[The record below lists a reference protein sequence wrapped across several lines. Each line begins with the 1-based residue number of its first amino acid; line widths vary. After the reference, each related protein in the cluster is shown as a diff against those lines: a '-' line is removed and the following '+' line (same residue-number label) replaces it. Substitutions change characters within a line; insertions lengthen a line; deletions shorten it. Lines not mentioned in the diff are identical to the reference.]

1 MNVNSI
7 AKNTK
12 FYFSNPLFFQILVSF
27 TGELTGELRGS
38 PLKMVISSKNIF
50 VFLKKLKEVL

>member
-27 TGELTGELRGS
+27 TGELAGEFWGS
-38 PLKMVISSKNIF
+38 PVKMNFSLKIF
-50 VFLKKLKEVL
+50 LFF